1 MRGSSSGSS
10 SEALSSHGPTST
22 APPPAPRFTSGRGTA
37 SESAGSSG
45 DEPPASPAGVPRMP
59 AAAGLSASACCE
71 RPSTM
76 APSR

>member
-22 APPPAPRFTSGRGTA
+22 APPPAPRLTSGRRTA
-37 SESAGSSG
+37 SESARFSG
-45 DEPPASPAGVPRMP
+45 DEPPAPS
-59 AAAGLSASACCE
+59 AGLSASACCE